1 MENVIIIV
9 ILVIVIL
16 VGVHSSIK
24 HFRGEGGCCGGGRA
38 PVKKKKLKKIIATR
52 MVMIEGMKCEQCKN
66 RIEQRINEVDGASAK
81 VNLKKKLA
89 VVSLAKD
96 VSDEQ
101 IRDVIENAGY
111 EVVEIRI

>member
-16 VGVHSSIK
+16 VGVRSSIQ
-24 HFRGEGGCCGGGRA
+24 HFRGDGGCCGGGSA
-38 PVKKKKLKKIIATR
+38 PAKKKKLKKIIAVKT
-52 MVMIEGMKCEQCKN
+52 VMIEGMKCEQCKN
-66 RIEQRINEVDGASAK
+66 RIEQRINEVEGASAK

-111 EVVEIRI
+111 EVVEIR

>member
-9 ILVIVIL
+9 ILVIVI
-16 VGVHSSIK
+16 VIGVRSSVK
-24 HFRGEGGCCGGGRA
+24 HFRGEGGCCGGGSA
-38 PVKKKKLKKIIATR
+38 PVKKKKFKKIIATK
-52 MVMIEGMKCEQCKN
+52 MVMIEGMNCEQCKN
-66 RIEQRINEVDGASAK
+66 RIEQRINEIDGASAK

-111 EVVEIRI
+111 EVVEIR